1 MYRERSPSVDTD
13 STDFFQRH
21 VATISSVAMTQ
32 EAPARR
38 SPAWAQPAFSRMPA
52 PARSALCKA
61 IGTERFTK
69 TKTIMYKK
77 CLAATSARTV
87 KVMPRGC
94 QGFNAGTCMQSWF
107 SHESIHALTAVREV
121 MASSYC
127 KKWEKPIMP
136 QLDVN
141 SCNG

>member
-13 STDFFQRH
+13 SSH
-21 VATISSVAMTQ
+21 PWHSMCS
-32 EAPARR
+32 

-52 PARSALCKA
+52 PARSAQCKA

-77 CLAATSARTV
+77 CLAATSANTV
-87 KVMPRGC
+87 KVMPCGC

-107 SHESIHALTAVREV
+107 SHESIHALTAVREI
-121 MASSYC
+121 MASSYFKNG
-127 KKWEKPIMP
+127 KKTIMP
-136 QLDVN
+136 QLDVY
-141 SCNG
+141 SCTGSAVGRNATTITTT